1 MSWQVDQLPT
11 KKVKA
16 AKPKEA
22 KPKAAKLKAPKPE
35 ATKPKVT
42 KPKVASVPELEK
54 VRQRILDL
62 ERELQYIKLEHEETK
77 SALLETAHD
86 LNLQNKQAAES
97 KEREIRDRFKTLF
110 QDLAGPVAQL
120 LTQDHIQNVQGKTL
134 NAKDVQA
141 ISNRLIQGLRNH
153 GLEISEEVG
162 SVVLF
167 NETKHEPLTLDD
179 TIEEGDQV
187 IVRMCAVS
195 FEGKVLRRAAI
206 SKPSKS
212 D

>member
-1 MSWQVDQLPT
+1 LAYILGSLKISWQVDQLPA

-16 AKPKEA
+16 AKPKIA
-22 KPKAAKLKAPKPE
+22 KPK
-35 ATKPKVT
+35 VG
-42 KPKVASVPELEK
+42 KPKVASVPELDEA
-54 VRQRILDL
+54 RQRILDL
-62 ERELQYIKLEHEETK
+62 ERELQYIKLEQEETK
-77 SALLETAHD
+77 SLLLATTHD

-97 KEREIRDRFKTLF
+97 KDREIRDRFKSLF
-110 QDLAGPVAQL
+110 QDLSGPIAQL

-195 FEGKVLRRAAI
+195 FEGKVLRRAAV
-206 SKPSKS
+206 SKQSKS